1 MPIIQEHLENL
12 SKDTQVYI
20 LKLENYCNYWHIHFD
35 ILQQIDFFENL
46 ENDGIPF

>member
-1 MPIIQEHLENL
+1 MFINQERLKNL
-12 SKDTQVYI
+12 SKDVQVYI
-20 LKLENYCNYWHIHFD
+20 LNFENYCNYWHIPVD

>member
-1 MPIIQEHLENL
+1 MLTSKERFQNL

-20 LKLENYCNYWHIHFD
+20 MQWKNYCNYWHIPFN